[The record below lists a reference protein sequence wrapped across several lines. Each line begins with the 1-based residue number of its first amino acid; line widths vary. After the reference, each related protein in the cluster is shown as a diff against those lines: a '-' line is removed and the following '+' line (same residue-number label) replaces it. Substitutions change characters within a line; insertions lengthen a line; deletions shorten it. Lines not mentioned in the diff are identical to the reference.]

1 MHKGDYFMNAATFR
15 LGRETPMHIILLKY
29 RLLNLHFDLHMMYTY
44 TYSAPTVYT
53 YMVKNTIHTY
63 IHTHICIHYF
73 ASRMYE
79 ELQLLSRTTLIA
91 SCTYTPYIHCI

>member
-15 LGRETPMHIILLKY
+15 LGRETPMHIILLKC

-44 TYSAPTVYT
+44 TYSALTVHT

-63 IHTHICIHYF
+63 IHTHIQYVYIILHPVCM
-73 ASRMYE
+73 R
-79 ELQLLSRTTLIA
+79 
-91 SCTYTPYIHCI
+91 SCNYCHVLHS